1 MSEGLANHVTQLY
14 TYSRDL
20 SSQVVTLN
28 TSLET
33 TQATVDQT
41 REEANIFDELR
52 NDTKNSVQLALNQV
66 SQLQIASSTLCCI
79 HVRSELIAQ
88 LLLNRY
94 CTESSE

>member
-66 SQLQIASSTLCCI
+66 SQLQIASSTLCCV